1 MSVTSYTIQ
10 AVFFYLFSAV
20 IIGSALMVVLLRNIV
35 RSAFA
40 LFFTLSGVAGIYI
53 LLGADFVGVTQVLI
67 YIGGVLIL
75 IVFGVMLTHNVY
87 SVDIF
92 NKLGTLVM
100 GTISAIVTF
109 TIIYY
114 SVKPVDWLFIGF
126 KPDLPTARP
135 IGTQLMGTFL
145 LPFELASILLVLAM
159 VGAAYMIRSEVRGTS
174 QAGAGDPGNEQ
185 RQDTAGKKVH

>member
-1 MSVTSYTIQ
+1 MSVNSYTVQ
-10 AVFFYLFSAV
+10 AVFFYIFAALIV
-20 IIGSALMVVLLRNIV
+20 GSALLVVLLRNIV

-40 LFFTLSGVAGIYI
+40 LFFTLFGVAGIYI

-100 GTISAIVTF
+100 GTVSAIVTF
-109 TIIYY
+109 TMIYY
-114 SVKPVDWLFIGF
+114 AIKQVPWLYIGY
-126 KPDLPTARP
+126 KANAPTTGP
-135 IGTQLMGTFL
+135 IGRELMTSYL
-145 LPFELASILLVLAM
+145 LPFELASVLLVLAM
-159 VGAAYMIRSEVRGTS
+159 IGAAYLIRSEVKVKKA
-174 QAGAGDPGNEQ
+174 AGNGGPSGERPADGIRKED
-185 RQDTAGKKVH
+185 

>member
-1 MSVTSYTIQ
+1 MSINSYTVQ
-10 AVFFYLFSAV
+10 AVFFYIFAAMIV
-20 IIGSALMVVLLRNIV
+20 GSALLVVLLRNIV

-40 LFFTLSGVAGIYI
+40 LFFTLFGIAGIYV

-100 GTISAIVTF
+100 GTVSAIVTF

-114 SVKPVDWLFIGF
+114 AIKQVPWLYIGY
-126 KPDLPTARP
+126 KANVPTTGP
-135 IGTQLMGTFL
+135 IGRELMTTYL
-145 LPFELASILLVLAM
+145 LPFELASVLLVLAM
-159 VGAAYMIRSEVRGTS
+159 IGAAYLIRTEVKAKKETGNG
-174 QAGAGDPGNEQ
+174 APAGDRPVEAE
-185 RQDTAGKKVH
+185 RKEH

>member
-1 MSVTSYTIQ
+1 MDSLTVQ
-10 AVFFYLFSAV
+10 AIFFYIFAAL
-20 IIGSALMVVLLRNIV
+20 IIGSALLVVLLRNIV

-40 LFFTLSGVAGIYI
+40 LFFTLFGVAGIYI

-100 GTISAIVTF
+100 GTVSAIITF

-114 SVKPVDWLFIGF
+114 SIKPVSWLYIGY
-126 KPDLPTARP
+126 KADLPTTGP
-135 IGTQLMGTFL
+135 IGTQLMTNYL
-145 LPFELASILLVLAM
+145 LPFELASVLLVLAM
-159 VGAAYMIRSEVRGTS
+159 VGAAYLIRSEVRES
-174 QAGAGDPGNEQ
+174 RHKGAADQRSKIQSTVEGKGN
-185 RQDTAGKKVH
+185 